1 MAIKR
6 KRIGILGGTFNP
18 IHVGHLLIAQDA
30 LEQGELDCVRFIP
43 TALPPHKH
51 ADHLATAA
59 QRLAMVR
66 LAIRGDDRFALDDL
80 EIKRGGKSYS
90 VDTLT
95 ELRRRE
101 PEAQFYFII
110 GGDSLAELHT
120 WKNVARLV
128 ELCSFIVVTRPG
140 FKSVANM
147 KLGAAVRRK
156 LRLQFVAGHLCEVA
170 SRDIR
175 SRVARGQSVRYLV
188 PENVFRYI
196 QLRKL
201 YR

>member
-1 MAIKR
+1 MAK
-6 KRIGILGGTFNP
+6 KLKKIGILGGTFNP
-18 IHVGHLLIAQDA
+18 VHIGHLLIAQDA
-30 LEQGELDCVRFIP
+30 LEQAGLDCVWFIP
-43 TALPPHKH
+43 TAMPPHKH
-51 ADHLATAA
+51 ADHLASAA

-66 LAIRGDDRFALDDL
+66 LAIRGDNRFTVDDL

-101 PEAQFYFII
+101 PGARFYFII

-120 WKNVARLV
+120 WKNVPRLV

-140 FKSVANM
+140 FNNVANTR
-147 KLGAAVRRK
+147 LSASIRRK
-156 LRLQFVAGHLCEVA
+156 LRLQFVNGHVCDVA

-196 QLRKL
+196 RRRKL
-201 YR
+201 FR